1 MAVGARPQ
9 CGRFRF
15 GGSLRCV
22 GMVHLELL
30 HLVEGDACERK
41 AAVLLDDRQLRVRA
55 HRCDHRADRKL
66 RDLRLRLQ
74 VSAAIDRLQ
83 PNGRVGP
90 RKDGSGRGRWPF
102 PAAEAEPLRPIGACR
117 SAGIGHEDPRV
128 GTIARATESVRR
140 WL

>member
-1 MAVGARPQ
+1 MSAVPVPTDQRSLSVGQCTNRGSGCAAR
-9 CGRFRF
+9 GRFRF

-30 HLVEGDACERK
+30 HLVEGDARERK

-74 VSAAIDRLQ
+74 ASAAIRFDRSQ
-83 PNGRVGP
+83 TVGP
-90 RKDGSGRGRWPF
+90 VRKGKDGSARGRF
-102 PAAEAEPLRPIGACR
+102 LPLYRR
-117 SAGIGHEDPRV
+117 SLCDR
-128 GTIARATESVRR
+128 
-140 WL
+140 

>member
-1 MAVGARPQ
+1 
-9 CGRFRF
+9 
-15 GGSLRCV
+15 
-22 GMVHLELL
+22 MVHLELL

-41 AAVLLDDRQLRVRA
+41 AAVLLDDRQLRVHA

-74 VSAAIDRLQ
+74 VSDSDSIRSIAAK
-83 PNGRVGP
+83 RVGSV
-90 RKDGSGRGRWPF
+90 RKGKDGSGRWPF
-102 PAAEAEPLRPIGACR
+102 PAAEAEPMRPIGACR